1 MDYNYLNNYY
11 KIIAIDLS
19 KQQELYADLKVIQQF
34 NFTGNLNW
42 VVNVND
48 NTIMFSIKEE
58 AKESILGNWESI
70 VILFCFNVMLI

>member
-19 KQQELYADLKVIQQF
+19 KQQKLYADLKVIQQF

-58 AKESILGNWESI
+58 TKESILGNWESI